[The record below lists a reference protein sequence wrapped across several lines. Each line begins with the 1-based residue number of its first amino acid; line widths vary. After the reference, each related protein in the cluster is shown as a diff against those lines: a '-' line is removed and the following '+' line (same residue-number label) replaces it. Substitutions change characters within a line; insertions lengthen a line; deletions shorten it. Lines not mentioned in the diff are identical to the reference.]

1 VEGEVNDL
9 LSVAKVADLA
19 GVSRQTVYNWIK
31 SGKLKTIGLG
41 HFQKVSQEELD
52 GFLASYKPVVRDRGV
67 PRGGDGLT
75 CSGGVPRARFAE
87 LELVRG
93 QPCPEP

>member
-1 VEGEVNDL
+1 VNDL

-52 GFLASYKPVVRDRGV
+52 GFLASYKPVVRGETDTSTVESHEGAT
-67 PRGGDGLT
+67 G
-75 CSGGVPRARFAE
+75 
-87 LELVRG
+87 
-93 QPCPEP
+93 